1 LSGEIWHDPVAGM
14 NDAKPRYHVDI
25 NYIPGVRSYGYVDVA
40 QIGRRFCEADE
51 VVPPHLHRE
60 LFELTICTRG
70 EGTVSTNGVPTV
82 VKSGDIYVSFPGDL
96 HMIVSST
103 HAPLEYDYFAFKI
116 SGEYDG
122 KLRNAALGHKDEAA
136 RLFKDE
142 RISYL
147 LSSVIAEHYGSE
159 EYTEKLIESALMQI
173 VIYLIR
179 SLGER
184 KSKQVAITD
193 AEVLCYQVMAYVD
206 SHVYSIKN
214 LTEIADAVNYNYSYL
229 SALFKKV
236 TGNTVF
242 EYYQNKK
249 LETARIL
256 ISERKKK
263 IGEIADMLGY
273 SSVFAFSKAF
283 KNKYGVSPKSLHTE
297 K

>member
-1 LSGEIWHDPVAGM
+1 MIGKIWHDPVDGM
-14 NDAKPRYHVDI
+14 NDATPRYHVDI

-51 VVPPHLHRE
+51 LVPPHLHSE
-60 LFELTICTRG
+60 LYELTVCTKG
-70 EGTVSTNGVPTV
+70 EGTVATNGVPTS

-96 HMIVSST
+96 HMIRSDS
-103 HAPLEYDYFAFKI
+103 ASPLEYDYFAFRI
-116 SGEYDG
+116 SGEYAG
-122 KLRNAALGHKDEAA
+122 KLESAALVHKDALS
-136 RLFKDE
+136 RVLKDE

-147 LSSVIAEHYGSE
+147 LASVIAEHYGSE
-159 EYTEKLIESALMQI
+159 EYAEKLIESALMQI

-179 SLGER
+179 SLGDR
-184 KSKQVAITD
+184 KTKSNAISD
-193 AEVLCYQVMAYVD
+193 AEVLCYRVMTYVD

-214 LTEIADAVNYNYSYL
+214 LTEVADAVNYNYSYL
-229 SALFKKV
+229 SSLFKRV

-263 IGEIADMLGY
+263 IGEIAEMLGY